1 MNNNYMTPPVPAGYE
16 HIGGTWDN
24 GYIIRR
30 VSDNSELVWIPVG
43 AIDAD
48 GSIDG
53 KSYDRQ
59 FGCRSYGYRRDDEC
73 GFERRDNASFNAQ
86 MASIEK
92 YGGFYITRYVISH
105 GPDGKPASVNGAAPW
120 TMINRRDAQAAA
132 LTFESGN
139 GVTSHL
145 PYAAEQDCVFAWLIK
160 HGLLTAEEVAR
171 VGARRNTRNPNRTMK
186 PIGSCGETLGL
197 FDIAANIDEWSQES
211 YDGSY
216 SWGCGSNCQWPGTS
230 RCYFLP
236 YACYTF
242 TGYRAVLCI
251 E

>member
-1 MNNNYMTPPVPAGYE
+1 MNNNYMTPPVPSGYE
-16 HIGGTWDN
+16 HIAGAWDS

-30 VSDNSELVWIPVG
+30 LSDSSELVWVPVG
-43 AIDAD
+43 ALSAD

-53 KSYDRQ
+53 KNYDKQ
-59 FGCRSYGYRRDDEC
+59 FGCRSYGYRREDEC
-73 GFERRDNASFNAQ
+73 GFGRRGDAEFTAQ
-86 MASIEK
+86 LESIEK
-92 YGGFYITRYVISH
+92 YGGFYITRYAVSH
-105 GPDGKPASVNGAAPW
+105 GEDGKPVSVANAAPW

-132 LTFESGN
+132 RTFENTDGLA
-139 GVTSHL
+139 SHL

-160 HGLLTAEEVAR
+160 CGVLTTEEIVHA
-171 VGARRNTRNPNRTMK
+171 GARRNTRDPHR
-186 PIGSCGETLGL
+186 TLGL
-197 FDIAANIDEWSQES
+197 TGRFGEKCGIFDLTANVDEWAQES

-216 SWGCGSNCQWPGTS
+216 SWGCGSNCQWPETS

-251 E
+251 K

>member
-1 MNNNYMTPPVPAGYE
+1 MTNYMTPPLPAGYE
-16 HIGGTWDN
+16 HIGGTWDT

-30 VSDNSELVWIPVG
+30 SSDMSELVWIPV
-43 AIDAD
+43 AALDAD

-53 KSYDRQ
+53 RSYDRK

-73 GFERRDNASFNAQ
+73 GFERRDNPAFDAQ
-86 MASIEK
+86 LKSVEK
-92 YGGFYITRYVISH
+92 YGGFYITRYAVSR
-105 GPDGKPASVNGAAPW
+105 GKDGKPASVKGVPAW
-120 TMINRRDAQAAA
+120 TMINRRDAESAARG
-132 LTFESGN
+132 FEAME
-139 GVTSHL
+139 GVSSHL

-160 HGLLTAEEVAR
+160 CGLLTADEIAR
-171 VGARRNTRNPNRTMK
+171 AGAQRNTRNPNRSMGHT
-186 PIGSCGETLGL
+186 GCCGEKAGIY
-197 FDIAANIDEWSQES
+197 DVAANIDEWSQES
-211 YDGSY
+211 YDGSF